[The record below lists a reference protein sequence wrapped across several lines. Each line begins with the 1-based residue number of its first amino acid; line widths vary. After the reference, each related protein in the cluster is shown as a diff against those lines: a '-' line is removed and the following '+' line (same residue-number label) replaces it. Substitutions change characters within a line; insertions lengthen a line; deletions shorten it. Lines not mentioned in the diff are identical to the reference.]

1 MAYARDDDGRRHAPA
16 WTEPPDSR
24 GGESFD
30 RFTRLAMRLLGV
42 PVALVS
48 LGDAELQYYPSAVG
62 LQVRETSLSRALCRH
77 VVRNSV
83 PLVVSDARQEPH
95 LGATPVTID
104 LGVIAYAGMPVTDGA
119 GETVGSLCVID
130 REPRSWSESELA
142 ILADLAAAVSAEVRV
157 RAMAR
162 SLQGD
167 WPPSRPHGHDAGDA
181 TTSLDADA
189 DAGSGS
195 GSGRALA
202 ELPDHEMFWER
213 LVLEITRARRHRR
226 PLSVAVINLDR
237 FDAINQRLG
246 RAAGDR
252 VLVEAAL
259 RLSAL
264 VKDGQ
269 TLAWVGADTFAWILP
284 AATET
289 AAASALRRLIRA
301 FASAPFAGVGTV
313 TISAGVAELGENVDT
328 DGLYAQAADALE
340 HAKRAGRDRVCR
352 YFNRPALQRRHAG
365 GLGAAH

>member
-1 MAYARDDDGRRHAPA
+1 MAYARDDDNRRHAPA
-16 WTEPPDSR
+16 RTEPPGSR
-24 GGESFD
+24 ADESFD

-42 PVALVS
+42 PVALFS
-48 LGDAELQYYPSAVG
+48 LGDAERPYYPSAIG
-62 LQVRETSLSRALCRH
+62 LRARETTLARALCRH
-77 VVRNSV
+77 VMRNSDA
-83 PLVVSDARQEPH
+83 LVVSDARQEPH
-95 LGATPVTID
+95 LGATPVTVD
-104 LGVIAYAGMPVTDGA
+104 RGVVAYAGMPVTDGA

-130 REPRSWSESELA
+130 REPRSWSESDLA

-167 WPPSRPHGHDAGDA
+167 WPRSPRHGHEPGEEPAPSG
-181 TTSLDADA
+181 
-189 DAGSGS
+189 AGSGP
-195 GSGRALA
+195 GAALA
-202 ELPDHEMFWER
+202 DLPDREMFWER

-226 PLSVAVINLDR
+226 PLSVAVIDLDR
-237 FDAINQRLG
+237 FAAINQRHG
-246 RAAGDR
+246 QAAGDR

-259 RLSAL
+259 RLNAL
-264 VKDGQ
+264 VKEGQ

-301 FASAPFAGVGTV
+301 FASAPFAEAGTV
-313 TISAGVAELGENVDT
+313 TISGGVAELGESSDA
-328 DGLYAQAADALE
+328 DRLYAQAADALE

-352 YFNRPALQRRHAG
+352 YFNRPALHRHHAG